1 VELRRLTIA
10 DLDSYFE
17 NRLRALQDSPSAFLT
32 TYAEEVARGNSWFS
46 QILSTQGDHRVIF
59 GAVEGGRVVGTLGL
73 SKEERPKLAHKAVI
87 WGMFV
92 DGGKRG
98 AGIGGQL
105 LDMGIHHAREKM
117 GVVGVFLSVESGN
130 CAARSLYESR
140 GFKTWGV
147 EPKAM
152 HLDGAF
158 FDEDHMALIFNPV

>member
-17 NRLRALQDSPSAFLT
+17 NRLQALQDSPSAFLT

-46 QILSTQGDHRVIF
+46 QILSTQSDHRVIF

-87 WGMFV
+87 WEMFV

-105 LDMGIHHAREKM
+105 LDMGIYCATIWMEKTARQSGESAA
-117 GVVGVFLSVESGN
+117 GSGGDDSRWRVSWQGLFLRPFV
-130 CAARSLYESR
+130 
-140 GFKTWGV
+140 
-147 EPKAM
+147 PKPSTRFPQFTVY
-152 HLDGAF
+152 G
-158 FDEDHMALIFNPV
+158 